1 MFHVV
6 SCSRELG
13 HAWPERIYLL
23 TYLLDCVGVRCA
35 VDFAFQEENIN
46 YPAHESECP
55 GPLSALR
62 QARKKKTRGWY
73 GPCATTRRRPYGA
86 QRFFQFQGCRALFS
100 LTADSLVC

>member
-6 SCSRELG
+6 SYSRELG

-35 VDFAFQEENIN
+35 VDFAFQEENTK

-55 GPLSALR
+55 LSALG
-62 QARKKKTRGWY
+62 QAQEKKTRG
-73 GPCATTRRRPYGA
+73 
-86 QRFFQFQGCRALFS
+86 
-100 LTADSLVC
+100 